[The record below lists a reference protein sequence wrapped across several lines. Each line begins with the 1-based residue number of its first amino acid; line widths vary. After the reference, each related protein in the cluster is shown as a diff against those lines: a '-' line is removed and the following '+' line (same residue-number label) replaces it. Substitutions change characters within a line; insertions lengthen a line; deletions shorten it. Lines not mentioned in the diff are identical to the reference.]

1 MRTGSEVVRSPGK
14 TGSDRRTVRTTR
26 LTHCSHSEAF
36 TGLGCCL
43 GIWPSSEREVD
54 RDLGIEVWDRSV
66 YCTECDLQLGS
77 DRNLHWKM
85 EIHSRSRRRDSRV
98 RPVIGCPHIASPEP
112 YAAMM
117 VALRQG

>member
-54 RDLGIEVWDRSV
+54 RDLGIEVWYRSI
-66 YCTECDLQLGS
+66 YCTGCDPQLECQMAIYIGRRKFIAALG
-77 DRNLHWKM
+77 
-85 EIHSRSRRRDSRV
+85 
-98 RPVIGCPHIASPEP
+98 GAT
-112 YAAMM
+112 
-117 VALRQG
+117 VA